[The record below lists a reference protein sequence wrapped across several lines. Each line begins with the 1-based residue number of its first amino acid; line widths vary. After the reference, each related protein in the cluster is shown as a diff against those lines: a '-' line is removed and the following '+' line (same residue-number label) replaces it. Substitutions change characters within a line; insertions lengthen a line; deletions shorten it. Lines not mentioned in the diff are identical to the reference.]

1 MPPGRDGPGEI
12 LVDRETIQAE
22 VTRLAAQISTDYG
35 DRPAH
40 LIGVLKGSA
49 IFLSDL
55 MRALTVPV
63 TVDFISVVPYGPGPV
78 TASGVVRIR
87 KDLDEPIEG
96 RDIIVVEGICASGRT
111 LAYLLRNFQTRNP
124 ASIRV
129 CALLAKQCARPEGL
143 TLHYVGREVPD
154 VFVVGYGLDRD
165 ERYRNLPYVA
175 RFGA

>member
-1 MPPGRDGPGEI
+1 MPAGSDGPGEI
-12 LVDRETIQAE
+12 LVDREAIQAE
-22 VTRLAAQISTDYG
+22 VARLAAQISADYG
-35 DRPAH
+35 ERPAH

-96 RDIIVVEGICASGRT
+96 RDIVVVEGICASGRT

-129 CALLAKQCARPEGL
+129 CALLAKQCPRPEGL
-143 TLHYVGREVPD
+143 TLHYVGREIPD
-154 VFVVGYGLDRD
+154 VFVVGYGLDRE
-165 ERYRNLPYVA
+165 ERYRSLPYVA

>member
-1 MPPGRDGPGEI
+1 MPAGSDGPGDV
-12 LVDRETIQAE
+12 LVDREAIQAE
-22 VTRLAAQISTDYG
+22 VTRLAVQISADYG
-35 DRPAH
+35 DRQAH

-63 TVDFISVVPYGPGPV
+63 TVDFISVAPYGPGPV

-129 CALLAKQCARPEGL
+129 CTLLAKQCARPEGL
-143 TLHYVGREVPD
+143 TLHYVGREIPD

-175 RFGA
+175 RFGT